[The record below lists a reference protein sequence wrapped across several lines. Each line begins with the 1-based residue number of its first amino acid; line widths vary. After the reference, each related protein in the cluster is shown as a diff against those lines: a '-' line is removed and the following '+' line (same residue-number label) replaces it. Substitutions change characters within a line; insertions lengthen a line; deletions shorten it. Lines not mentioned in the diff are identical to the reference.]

1 MGCTVKLESMKI
13 AFPKKI
19 GWILITLLVFWDAFL
34 TYLGGFEGNP
44 LWKPFVQS
52 YGINAL
58 WVLAPVALG
67 IFYLATKILGWLIKA
82 IDKIP
87 EGEEIVLTGL
97 VLVFGTYDLYIT
109 FFLRSFGWLG
119 ARSHYRIILL
129 LMVPVVLYIIYTEI
143 VRRKKK

>member
-1 MGCTVKLESMKI
+1 MKI
-13 AFPKKI
+13 ALPKKI

-34 TYLGGFEGNP
+34 TYIGGSEGNP
-44 LWKPFVQS
+44 LWKPIVQT

-67 IFYLATKILGWLIKA
+67 IFYLATKILGWLIKS
-82 IDKIP
+82 IDKIA

-109 FFLRSFGWLG
+109 FFLRSFKWLG
-119 ARSHYRIILL
+119 GRSHYSIILL
-129 LMVPVVLYIIYTEI
+129 LMVPAVLYIIYTEI
-143 VRRKKK
+143 ARRKR